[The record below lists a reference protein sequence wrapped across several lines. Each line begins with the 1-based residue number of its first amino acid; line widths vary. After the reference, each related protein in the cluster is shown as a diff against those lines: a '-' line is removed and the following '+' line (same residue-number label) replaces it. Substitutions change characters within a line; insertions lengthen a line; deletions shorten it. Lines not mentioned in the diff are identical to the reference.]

1 MVEMRRETLVQ
12 LSDELV
18 DLLDRR
24 ARELGTSR
32 SALIR
37 RAVERF
43 LSDAVREDIDRRI
56 IEGYTRYPQEEVWGD
71 EPLRALIRDEPW

>member
-1 MVEMRRETLVQ
+1 MLMRRETLVQ

-24 ARELGTSR
+24 AGELGTSR

-37 RAVERF
+37 EAVERF
-43 LSDAVREDIDRRI
+43 LADAIEEDIDRQI
-56 IEGYTRYPQEEVWGD
+56 IAGYTRHPQDDIWGD
-71 EPLRALIRDEPW
+71 EPLRSMIREEPW

>member
-1 MVEMRRETLVQ
+1 MVMRRETLVQ

-24 ARELGTSR
+24 AGELGTSR

-37 RAVERF
+37 EAVERF
-43 LSDAVREDIDRRI
+43 LADAIEEDIDRQI
-56 IEGYTRYPQEEVWGD
+56 IEGYTRRPQEDIWGD
-71 EPLRALIRDEPW
+71 EPLRAMIREEPW